1 VPLRLGDVAEAAA
14 TVKWD
19 EPLLK
24 ALEVMV
30 GRGGEGPYRVVVLAP
45 HNVIR
50 GIITG
55 RVMLEVLAGWRASA
69 LRLKV
74 NLRGLLEE
82 PVHVF
87 ANEVYNALPH
97 WLGLAPAIGYM
108 LENRLGYVLVVGEH
122 IRLIGI
128 VEEKTLLPYLV
139 GRKYGTAVK
148 EVMKRNLSIVS
159 PEEPL
164 RNALAKMVTHMRR
177 RLPVVQGREVKG
189 IVTTTDILSAI
200 INNIDNLNEAL
211 NLSVREVMESNV
223 THIAP
228 DDDLGVA
235 IEKLVE
241 EDVSSVL
248 VLRNGH
254 VEGIITRLDALLA
267 VARLL
272 GVRRVAS
279 IIEASPVKSV
289 RVLKLPSSSG
299 KMLKN
304 NKAH

>member
-1 VPLRLGDVAEAAA
+1 MPLRLGDVAEAAA
-14 TVKWD
+14 TVMWD

-30 GRGGEGPYRVVVLAP
+30 GGGGEGPYRVVVLAP
-45 HNVIR
+45 HNVVR

-55 RVMLEVLAGWRASA
+55 RVVLEVLAGWRASA

-74 NLRGLLEE
+74 GLKGLLEE

-97 WLGLAPAIGYM
+97 WLGLAPAVRYM
-108 LENRLGYVLVVGEH
+108 LENKLGYVLVVGEH
-122 IRLIGI
+122 VRLTGI

-139 GRKYGTAVK
+139 GRRYGVPVK
-148 EVMKRNLSIVS
+148 KIMEHDLSVVS

-164 RNALAKMVTHMRR
+164 RNALVKMVTHMRR
-177 RLPVVQGREVKG
+177 RLPVVRGREVEG
-189 IVTTTDILSAI
+189 IVTATDILSAI

-211 NLSVREVMESNV
+211 NLSVREVMESDV
-223 THIAP
+223 THVAP

-241 EDVSSVL
+241 KDVSSVL
-248 VLRNGH
+248 VLRDGH
-254 VEGIITRLDALLA
+254 VEGIVTRLDALLA
-267 VARLL
+267 VVKIL
-272 GVRRVAS
+272 GASRVVS
-279 IIEASPVKSV
+279 IIEESLSKVGKSKDAEI
-289 RVLKLPSSSG
+289 RVVIR
-299 KMLKN
+299 
-304 NKAH
+304 